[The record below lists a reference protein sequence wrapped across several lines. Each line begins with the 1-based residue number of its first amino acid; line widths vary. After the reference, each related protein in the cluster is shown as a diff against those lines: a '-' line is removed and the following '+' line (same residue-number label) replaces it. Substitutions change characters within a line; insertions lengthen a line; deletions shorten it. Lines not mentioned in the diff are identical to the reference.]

1 MDARLGKP
9 IEVTVPE
16 PGAAARQTVISYAS
30 QLPNDVAGGGLVA
43 DAPDGLYTAQLGP
56 QRPATGFTSLISGE
70 WVRVNADGSTD
81 NSPYAYHLA
90 WYEPGRMPNGLT
102 RRLSRRDLA
111 TVHAHYAQAIPGS
124 RGMSASFNE
133 LPGVP
138 WGIRWADVNLHVDL
152 PFTRDEYYNTDNGVQ
167 WESFMT
173 EDVPGNELSISG
185 QTGPYI
191 AYQRGRTY
199 DQDWNKG
206 VFGPV
211 FPERPDPVRWV
222 TRTGDD
228 LLYWFPWYGDSAG
241 RVGGSEWEHSR
252 LTLYRDDVKLCET
265 LDFEVGECNA
275 PAADGRF
282 RLELAVDQG
291 APVALSTRTTTTW
304 TFRSR
309 HVDGDTPLALPVSAL
324 RFTPALDTHNSAPSG
339 KPYQVPV
346 TVQSSPDRPR
356 ARSTSSASRSP
367 TTTAPRGRRRR

>member
-1 MDARLGKP
+1 MTPFAVEIEAESYDLALTFRDRAGQLTGEYKAYLSGLDNDVFLSPHDAAGAVTLRLPKGRYVFGAYLIQKDIVGGTLLVQPQLDLTGDQRVAVDARLGKP

-185 QTGPYI
+185 QT
-191 AYQRGRTY
+191 R
-199 DQDWNKG
+199 
-206 VFGPV
+206 PV
-211 FPERPDPVRWV
+211 HRVPARPHIRP
-222 TRTGDD
+222 G
-228 LLYWFPWYGDSAG
+228 LEQG
-241 RVGGSEWEHSR
+241 RVRSG
-252 LTLYRDDVKLCET
+252 L
-265 LDFEVGECNA
+265 
-275 PAADGRF
+275 P
-282 RLELAVDQG
+282 G
-291 APVALSTRTTTTW
+291 APRPGAV
-304 TFRSR
+304 
-309 HVDGDTPLALPVSAL
+309 GD
-324 RFTPALDTHNSAPSG
+324 
-339 KPYQVPV
+339 
-346 TVQSSPDRPR
+346 PDR
-356 ARSTSSASRSP
+356 
-367 TTTAPRGRRRR
+367 